1 MKQPQEDTSEHA
13 MSHHPSAENAATSE
27 AIFPATSMPDA
38 DWWRALWPDPD
49 AVVRTLGVGAGMRVL
64 DLACGDGYFTAALA
78 RCVGPGQVLGLDL
91 DAGLLAAAQAACA
104 GLPCQ
109 WRLADAM
116 AIDRLGLGSFDV
128 VLMAN
133 TFHGVPDKE
142 TLARVVAAVLAPTG
156 RFVIVNW
163 HPAPREQTPVLGQ
176 PRGPRTDLRLSPEA
190 TAQIV
195 RPAGLE
201 PDRLI
206 PLPPYHY
213 GLVLHKPSARDPRA
227 E

>member
-1 MKQPQEDTSEHA
+1 MTSDPCPDTPPA
-13 MSHHPSAENAATSE
+13 VLDGF
-27 AIFPATSMPDA
+27 FPATSMPDL

-49 AVVRTLGVGAGMRVL
+49 GVVRALGVAPGMCVL

-78 RCVGPGQVLGLDL
+78 RRVGPGRAVGLDL
-91 DAGLLAAAQAACA
+91 DPVLLAQARAACA
-104 GLPCQ
+104 DLPCD
-109 WRLADAM
+109 WRLGDAM
-116 AIDRLGLGSFDV
+116 AIGHSCPGPFDV

-142 TLARVVAAVLAPTG
+142 TLARVVAAVLTPTG
-156 RFVIVNW
+156 RFAIVNW

-190 TAQIV
+190 TAKIV

-213 GLVLHKPSARDPRA
+213 GLLLRKPSARDPRA

>member
-1 MKQPQEDTSEHA
+1 
-13 MSHHPSAENAATSE
+13 MSQRPTAETAAVRD

-49 AVVRTLGVGAGMRVL
+49 RVVQALGVGTGMRIL

-78 RCVGPGQVLGLDL
+78 RCAGPGEVLGLDL
-91 DAGLLAAAQAACA
+91 DAGLLAAARAACA
-104 GLPCQ
+104 NLPCQ
-109 WRLADAM
+109 WHLADAM

-133 TFHGVPDKE
+133 TFHGVPDK
-142 TLARVVAAVLAPTG
+142 TALARAVAAVLAPTG
-156 RFVIVNW
+156 RFLIVNW
-163 HPAPREQTPVLGQ
+163 YPALPEETKVLGQ
-176 PRGPRTDLRLSPEA
+176 PRGPRADLRLSPEA
-190 TAQIV
+190 TAEVV

-201 PDRLI
+201 PDRLT

-213 GLVLHKPSARDPRA
+213 GLALRKPSTVGPSG
-227 E
+227 

>member
-1 MKQPQEDTSEHA
+1 
-13 MSHHPSAENAATSE
+13 MSHRPTAETAAPND
-27 AIFPATSMPDA
+27 AIFPATSMPDP

-49 AVVRTLGVGAGMRVL
+49 AVVQALGVGAGMRVL

-78 RCVGPGQVLGLDL
+78 RCVGRGQVLGLDL
-91 DAGLLAAAQAACA
+91 NAELLAAAEAACA

-109 WRLADAM
+109 WHQADAM

-133 TFHGVPDKE
+133 TFHGVPDKGA
-142 TLARVVAAVLAPTG
+142 LSRAVAAVLAPAG

-163 HPAPREQTPVLGQ
+163 YPAPREETPVLGK
-176 PRGPRTDLRLSPEA
+176 PRGPRADLRLSPEA
-190 TAQIV
+190 TAEIV
-195 RPAGLE
+195 RSAALE
-201 PDRLI
+201 PHCLV

-213 GLVLHKPSARDPRA
+213 GLALRKPSALDTDTA
-227 E
+227 